1 MATKKNVA
9 SDAVE
14 TAEEQEPVEA
24 PALRVHIV
32 KKGDTLRTI
41 ARVYLGDSGRVQE
54 IRELNQLATDILR
67 VGRELIIP
75 DR

>member
-1 MATKKNVA
+1 MAAKKQDA
-9 SDAVE
+9 IDAVE
-14 TAEEQEPVEA
+14 TVVEQEAEKA

-41 ARVYLGDSGRVQE
+41 AREYLGDSRKVE
-54 IRELNQLATDILR
+54 KIRQLNGLATDILR

>member
-1 MATKKNVA
+1 MAAKKHETNDV
-9 SDAVE
+9 VE
-14 TAEEQEPVEA
+14 TVEEQEAEKA

-41 ARVYLGDSGRVQE
+41 AREYLGDSRKVE
-54 IRELNQLATDILR
+54 KIRQLNGLATDILR

>member
-1 MATKKNVA
+1 MATKKKVA
-9 SDAVE
+9 TDAVE
-14 TAEEQEPVEA
+14 PVEEQEAVTP

-41 ARVYLGDSGRVQE
+41 AREYLGDSSRAVE

-67 VGRELIIP
+67 VGRELTIP
-75 DR
+75 ER

>member
-1 MATKKNVA
+1 MAKKKYEEPVVNTNSEA
-9 SDAVE
+9 GP
-14 TAEEQEPVEA
+14 AEE

-32 KKGDTLRTI
+32 RKGDTLRNI
-41 ARVYLGDSGRVQE
+41 ARDYLGDSRRVQE
-54 IRELNQLATDILR
+54 IRNINQLATDILK

>member
-1 MATKKNVA
+1 MAKNKKDEDIDVKT
-9 SDAVE
+9 E
-14 TAEEQEPVEA
+14 EEQEASAA
-24 PALRVHIV
+24 PGPRIHIV
-32 KKGDTLRTI
+32 KKGDTLRAI
-41 ARVYLGDSGRVQE
+41 AREYLGNSSRVQE